1 MAVKIIRSKKSIAT
15 LNTARD
21 TDTLKQRKASLK
33 KTTKTKAQ
41 EARPGRIPKNPI
53 ISMTYLRHFVALFL
67 LYFLSI
73 LCYNYNR

>member
-21 TDTLKQRKASLK
+21 TDTVTKRKESVK
-33 KTTKTKAQ
+33 KPTKTKAQ
-41 EARPGRIPKNPI
+41 EARPGRRPKNPI

-67 LYFLSI
+67 LYIVSFFML
-73 LCYNYNR
+73 